1 MATETEAI
9 QESIKS
15 QEILRELKKP
25 GEVDGTVVYEDITIY
40 PLMADGDKGAV
51 IRIDDVT
58 EKNQMEEVMIQSE
71 KMLSVGGLAAGIAH
85 EINNPIAGM
94 VQTAGVMSSRLGENL
109 DIPANI
115 KAAESAGTTIEA
127 IHQFMEARGIL
138 RMINTITESG
148 RRANVIVDNMLNFA
162 RKGDNVKELQDL
174 TKLLETTLALAS
186 ADYNLLPYQ

>member
-71 KMLSVGGLAAGIAH
+71 KMLSVGGLAAGMAPVWRRH
-85 EINNPIAGM
+85 GAD
-94 VQTAGVMSSRLGENL
+94 SRCDVE
-109 DIPANI
+109 P
-115 KAAESAGTTIEA
+115 
-127 IHQFMEARGIL
+127 
-138 RMINTITESG
+138 
-148 RRANVIVDNMLNFA
+148 
-162 RKGDNVKELQDL
+162 
-174 TKLLETTLALAS
+174 
-186 ADYNLLPYQ
+186 PW